1 MWNKF
6 VGHPEILLTVK
17 AAEDKFGTSSP
28 FSTVSQMV
36 ALTRMCNKKNA
47 KLSWLFAAIMD
58 AALTGRLHRTDVSR
72 RSILDKNRVSAVDLI
87 LYKYELHAELMGPV
101 LSRLNFTAHVQ
112 SQLRVAYQ
120 SHDVLRKN
128 FGMPGMHILI
138 SIQFKCGGGQWL
150 CAVCCGIHLTQR
162 PATQR
167 RDGSLAKR

>member
-6 VGHPEILLTVK
+6 VSHPEILLTVK

-120 SHDVLRKN
+120 SHDALRKK
-128 FGMPGMHILI
+128 FGMPGMQIKY
-138 SIQFKCGGGQWL
+138 SI
-150 CAVCCGIHLTQR
+150 
-162 PATQR
+162 
-167 RDGSLAKR
+167 